1 MQNKFKPL
9 NDEDQDTVLSFEIS
23 MLKVSDLIK
32 QVKGALEAKGLD
44 ILRNTLSSRGGIPG
58 GYQEWY
64 VQGVNCEI
72 LKPGNKSWKKGKV
85 KINISLEFCPD
96 EPETEEITQSNN
108 SEINQ
113 TNSPLDDIRQMMNQN
128 S

>member
-9 NDEDQDTVLSFEIS
+9 NDEYQDSVLSFEMS

-32 QVKGALEAKGLD
+32 QVKQALEAKGLD
-44 ILRNTLSSRGGIPG
+44 ILRSTLNSRGGIRG
-58 GYQEWY
+58 GLQEWY

-72 LKPGNKSWKKGKV
+72 LKPGSTSWKKGKI

-96 EPETEEITQSNN
+96 EPEIEEITRSNDA
-108 SEINQ
+108 EINQ
-113 TNSPLDDIRQMMNQN
+113 TNSPLDDIRQRMNKDN
-128 S
+128 

>member
-9 NDEDQDTVLSFEIS
+9 NDEYQDSVLSFEIS

-32 QVKGALEAKGLD
+32 QVKQALEAKGLD
-44 ILRNTLSSRGGIPG
+44 ILRSTLSSRGGIPG
-58 GYQEWY
+58 SLQEWY

-72 LKPGNKSWKKGKV
+72 LKPGSTSWKKGKI

-96 EPETEEITQSNN
+96 EPEIEETIQSNDV
-108 SEINQ
+108 ETNQ
-113 TNSPLDDIRQMMNQN
+113 TSSPLDDIRQMMNQN